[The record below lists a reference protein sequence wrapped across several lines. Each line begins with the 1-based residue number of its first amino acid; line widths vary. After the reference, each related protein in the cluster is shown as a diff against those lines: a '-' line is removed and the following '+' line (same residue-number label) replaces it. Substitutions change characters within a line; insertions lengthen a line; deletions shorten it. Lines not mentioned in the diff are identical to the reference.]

1 MFCEIRLQRTSFHKS
16 AQVLG
21 QGKKYW
27 PGTVV
32 QVLFVFTLCATGVFR
47 GGHDVLVRA
56 KLALS
61 DGVTMQIT
69 VRSTDAHVSEIIAS
83 AVG

>member
-1 MFCEIRLQRTSFHKS
+1 MLSHIS
-16 AQVLG
+16 
-21 QGKKYW
+21 
-27 PGTVV
+27 
-32 QVLFVFTLCATGVFR
+32 GVFR
-47 GGHDVLVRA
+47 GGHDVLVRS

-61 DGVTMQIT
+61 DGVTLQIT